1 MAFATVLHPSA
12 LVRKYL
18 KHLQKC
24 SHFNPLVFA
33 NGRSKPEKL
42 TVMTLTDSR
51 IRNAKL
57 KAQAYK
63 LSDGGGM
70 YLLVT
75 PNGSRYWRLDY
86 RFGGKRRER
95 MIPIC

>member
-1 MAFATVLHPSA
+1 
-12 LVRKYL
+12 
-18 KHLQKC
+18 
-24 SHFNPLVFA
+24 
-33 NGRSKPEKL
+33 
-42 TVMTLTDSR
+42 MTLTDSC

-57 KAQAYK
+57 KARAYK

>member
-1 MAFATVLHPSA
+1 MTTIVLA
-12 LVRKYL
+12 I
-18 KHLQKC
+18 HLILAIAMIGVILIQK
-24 SHFNPLVFA
+24 SEGGGL
-33 NGRSKPEKL
+33 GMSG
-42 TVMTLTDSR
+42 
-51 IRNAKL
+51 
-57 KAQAYK
+57 
-63 LSDGGGM
+63 GGGM